1 MYIMGR
7 ETPHA
12 ILAASKK
19 GREKKVDEEEKGLL
33 PTGRNM
39 NSRLAFFETRA

>member
-1 MYIMGR
+1 MGR

-33 PTGRNM
+33 PTGGRNM